1 MAFRKETAEKIQQ
14 LKNQQRYGGTGRDI
28 TIELPDG
35 SEVTYAPGSEGY
47 ANFFK
52 PGGERDR
59 AVESSTAVEALNEQS
74 VEQSSALVE
83 QSSGSGSRKF
93 SAAELKDL
101 LDEGTTITTDQTVNQ
116 TTLSNKKLEAYKELI
131 QDNPPE
137 FSDEINKL
145 KKTFPKELGNI
156 TTTDPDKLSELA
168 KGRLFSRLESYRQNN
183 TALLPPQSLATGME
197 IILADPTKDNFFA
210 ETEAQV
216 SNFFKLI
223 TSAGDEIINF
233 PSEIKNVV
241 GSVSDLSKG
250 FISQIGNALT
260 DKMVTFVQKGLTGLK
275 QFFLATIPEKL
286 TALATTIR
294 VQTALMNPVKIIM
307 DKLGCLVGN
316 AAGAV
321 KGAIEDMLTG
331 MVRNLINT
339 PVCAA
344 QQFVGGLVHKITN
357 VIDSLVGPFLGPIQ
371 KLMSPI
377 GAVFKIKDTI
387 MGGLGIANKLKN
399 LFSCNEA
406 TPPVASSK
414 YVIDGGERKD
424 KSDKQ
429 QQSSI
434 TKAFNAANNAFG
446 RVKDAKD
453 GLLGGIEGGLS
464 KFEENYGE
472 FEVFGSKLGSARDA
486 GIGDCSNTGNE
497 FDCGMPSIEF
507 FGGDGFGAAGKVLM
521 GRFINKFDKED
532 ILGDI
537 ERVGSIVG
545 VEMTSPGSGYTEP
558 PLVAFTD
565 SCDKGYGAYGEAI
578 IDYNQNSPTFG
589 QVIAV
594 TITAQGEDYP
604 VAEEEDLYIKEVVI
618 KQPGEGYVE
627 GDEIDGFEICGI
639 NSIGGITCVKT
650 PNNPYRELPK
660 INFNVGTGAVLLP
673 VMTKEIPQTEVVQVI
688 DCVT

>member
-1 MAFRKETAEKIQQ
+1 MTSSFNIDQS
-14 LKNQQRYGGTGRDI
+14 
-28 TIELPDG
+28 IEQA
-35 SEVTYAPGSEGY
+35 T
-47 ANFFK
+47 
-52 PGGERDR
+52 
-59 AVESSTAVEALNEQS
+59 
-74 VEQSSALVE
+74 SAI
-83 QSSGSGSRKF
+83 K
-93 SAAELKDL
+93 
-101 LDEGTTITTDQTVNQ
+101 EGTAN
-116 TTLSNKKLEAYKELI
+116 LSVRKLEAYKELI
-131 QDNPPE
+131 QLNPPD
-137 FSDEINKL
+137 FQKQISTIKAA
-145 KKTFPKELGNI
+145 FPKQLGDI
-156 TTTDPDKLSELA
+156 TAQDPEKLSKLA
-168 KGRLFSRLESYRQNN
+168 KSKYYSLLESYRQKNLV
-183 TALLPPQSLATGME
+183 LLPPQSLATGME
-197 IILADPTKDNFFA
+197 IMLADPTKDNFFS

-223 TSAGDEIINF
+223 TAGGSELINF
-233 PSEIKNVV
+233 PSELKNVV

-250 FISQIGNALT
+250 FVSQIGNALT
-260 DKMVTFVQKGLTGLK
+260 DKMEVFIQKGLEGLK
-275 QFFLATIPEKL
+275 QFFFATIPEKL
-286 TALATTIR
+286 TAIATTIR
-294 VQTALMNPVKIIM
+294 VQSALMDPVKMIM
-307 DKLGCLVGN
+307 GKMSCLVGN
-316 AAGAV
+316 AAGAI

-331 MVRNLINT
+331 MVKNIINT

-406 TPPVASSK
+406 TPTVASSK

-594 TITAQGEDYP
+594 TITSQGEDYP

-618 KQPGEGYVE
+618 QQPGEGYVE
-627 GDEIDGFEICGI
+627 GDEIAGFEICGV

-650 PNNPYRELPK
+650 PDNPYRELPK
-660 INFNVGTGAVLLP
+660 INFNVGTGAVLRP
-673 VMTKEIPQTEVVQVI
+673 IMTKEIPQTEVVQVI

>member
-1 MAFRKETAEKIQQ
+1 MAV
-14 LKNQQRYGGTGRDI
+14 I
-28 TIELPDG
+28 TE
-35 SEVTYAPGSEGY
+35 
-47 ANFFK
+47 
-52 PGGERDR
+52 
-59 AVESSTAVEALNEQS
+59 
-74 VEQSSALVE
+74 
-83 QSSGSGSRKF
+83 
-93 SAAELKDL
+93 
-101 LDEGTTITTDQTVNQ
+101 
-116 TTLSNKKLEAYKELI
+116 KKLKAYKELI
-131 QDNPPE
+131 ELNPE
-137 FSDEINKL
+137 GFKDQINLL
-145 KKTFPKELGNI
+145 KKTFPKELGSINP
-156 TTTDPDKLSELA
+156 TDISTLSE
-168 KGRLFSRLESYRQNN
+168 KQKDELFSKLESFRQKNLV
-183 TALLPPQSLATGME
+183 LLPPQSLATGME

-223 TSAGDEIINF
+223 TSAGDEIVNF
-233 PSEIKNVV
+233 PSELKNVV

-250 FISQIGNALT
+250 FVSQIGNALT
-260 DKMVTFVQKGLTGLK
+260 DKMEVFIQKGLEGLK
-275 QFFLATIPEKL
+275 QFFFATIPEKL
-286 TALATTIR
+286 TAIATTIR
-294 VQTALMNPVKIIM
+294 VQSALMDPVKMIM
-307 DKLGCLVGN
+307 GKLGCLVGN
-316 AAGAV
+316 AAGAI

-331 MVRNLINT
+331 MVRNIINT

-357 VIDSLVGPFLGPIQ
+357 VIDSLLGPFVGPIE

-387 MGGLGIANKLKN
+387 MGGLGIANKIKN

-424 KSDKQ
+424 KSDKE

-434 TKAFNAANNAFG
+434 SKAFNAANNAFG

-453 GLLGGIEGGLS
+453 GLLDGIGGGLS
-464 KFEENYGE
+464 NFEENYGE

-497 FDCGMPSIEF
+497 FNCGMPSIEF

-537 ERVGSIVG
+537 ERVGSIIG
-545 VEMTSPGSGYTEP
+545 VEMTNRGSGYTEP

-565 SCDKGYGAYGEAI
+565 SCDKGYGAYGQAI
-578 IDYNQNSPTFG
+578 IDYNQNSSTFG

-594 TITAQGEDYP
+594 TITSQGENYP
-604 VAEEEDLYIKEVVI
+604 VGEEEDLYVKEVI
-618 KQPGEGYVE
+618 IEQPGEGYVE
-627 GDEIDGFEICGI
+627 GDIIDEFEICGVD
-639 NSIGGITCVKT
+639 SLGGITCVKT
-650 PNNPYRELPK
+650 PDSPYRELPR
-660 INFNVGTGAVLLP
+660 INFNVGTGAVLRP
-673 VMTKEIPQTEVVQVI
+673 IMTAEIPQTEVVEVI

>member
-1 MAFRKETAEKIQQ
+1 MAV
-14 LKNQQRYGGTGRDI
+14 I
-28 TIELPDG
+28 TE
-35 SEVTYAPGSEGY
+35 
-47 ANFFK
+47 
-52 PGGERDR
+52 
-59 AVESSTAVEALNEQS
+59 
-74 VEQSSALVE
+74 
-83 QSSGSGSRKF
+83 
-93 SAAELKDL
+93 
-101 LDEGTTITTDQTVNQ
+101 
-116 TTLSNKKLEAYKELI
+116 KKLKAYKELI
-131 QDNPPE
+131 ELNPE
-137 FSDEINKL
+137 GFKDQINLL
-145 KKTFPKELGNI
+145 KKTFPKELGSINP
-156 TTTDPDKLSELA
+156 TDISTLSE
-168 KGRLFSRLESYRQNN
+168 KQKDELFSKLESFRQKNLV
-183 TALLPPQSLATGME
+183 LLPPQSLATGME

-223 TSAGDEIINF
+223 TSAGDEIVNF
-233 PSEIKNVV
+233 PSELKNVV

-250 FISQIGNALT
+250 FVSQIGNALT
-260 DKMVTFVQKGLTGLK
+260 DKMEVFIQKGLEGLK
-275 QFFLATIPEKL
+275 QFFFATIPEKL
-286 TALATTIR
+286 TAIATTIR
-294 VQTALMNPVKIIM
+294 VQSALMDPVKMIM
-307 DKLGCLVGN
+307 GKLGCLVGN
-316 AAGAV
+316 AAGAI

-331 MVRNLINT
+331 MVRNIINT

-357 VIDSLVGPFLGPIQ
+357 VIDSLLGPFVGPIE

-387 MGGLGIANKLKN
+387 MGGLGIANKIKN

-424 KSDKQ
+424 KSDKE

-434 TKAFNAANNAFG
+434 SKAFNAANNAFG

-453 GLLGGIEGGLS
+453 GLFDGIGGGLS

-497 FDCGMPSIEF
+497 FNCGMPSIEF

-537 ERVGSIVG
+537 ERVGSIIG
-545 VEMTSPGSGYTEP
+545 VEMINRGSGYTEP

-565 SCDKGYGAYGEAI
+565 SCDKGYGAYGQAI

-589 QVIAV
+589 QVVAV
-594 TITAQGEDYP
+594 TITSQGEDYP
-604 VAEEEDLYIKEVVI
+604 VGEEEDLYVKEVI
-618 KQPGEGYVE
+618 IEQPGEGYVE
-627 GDEIDGFEICGI
+627 GDIIDEFEICGVD
-639 NSIGGITCVKT
+639 SLGGITCVKT
-650 PNNPYRELPK
+650 PDSPYRELPR
-660 INFNVGTGAVLLP
+660 INFNVGTGAVLRP
-673 VMTKEIPQTEVVQVI
+673 IMTAEIPQTEVVEVI

>member
-14 LKNQQRYGGTGRDI
+14 LKNQKLYGGTGRDI
-28 TIELPDG
+28 TIQRPDG

-59 AVESSTAVEALNEQS
+59 AVESSSAVVELNEQNAS
-74 VEQSSALVE
+74 VE

-101 LDEGTTITTDQTVNQ
+101 LDEGTTIADQTVNQ
-116 TTLSNKKLEAYKELI
+116 ATLSNTKLEAYKELI

-145 KKTFPKELGNI
+145 KKTFPEELGNI
-156 TTTDPDKLSELA
+156 TTVDPDKLSELA

-233 PSEIKNVV
+233 PSEIKSVV

-357 VIDSLVGPFLGPIQ
+357 VIDSLVGPFVGPIES
-371 KLMSPI
+371 LMSPI

-387 MGGLGIANKLKN
+387 MGGLGIANKLAN
-399 LFSCNEA
+399 LFKCNEETPTVA
-406 TPPVASSK
+406 TSK

-424 KSDKQ
+424 QSDKEQ
-429 QQSSI
+429 ESSI
-434 TKAFNAANNAFG
+434 SKAFNAANNAAG
-446 RVKDAKD
+446 RIKSAKD
-453 GLLGGIEGGLS
+453 GLLGGIEGKLS
-464 KFEENYGE
+464 SFEEQYGE
-472 FEVFGSKLGSARDA
+472 FEIFGSKLASARDQ

-497 FDCGMPSIEF
+497 FNCGMPSIEF
-507 FGGDGFGAAGKVLM
+507 FGGDGIGAAGKVLM
-521 GRFINKFDKED
+521 GSFINKFDKED

-537 ERVGSIVG
+537 ERVGSIIG
-545 VEMTSPGSGYTEP
+545 VEMTNRGQAYTEP

-565 SCDKGYGAYGEAI
+565 SCDKGYGAYGQAV

-594 TITAQGEDYP
+594 TITAQGQNYP
-604 VAEEEDLYIKEVVI
+604 IPEEEDLYIREVIVE
-618 KQPGEGYVE
+618 QPGEGYVE
-627 GDEIDGFEICGI
+627 GDTIDDFEICGVD
-639 NSIGGITCVKT
+639 SLGGITCVKS
-650 PNNPYRELPK
+650 PDVPYRELPR
-660 INFNVGTGAVLLP
+660 INFNVGTGAVLRP
-673 VMTKEIPQTEVVQVI
+673 VMTREIPQTEVVQVI

>member
-1 MAFRKETAEKIQQ
+1 MAV
-14 LKNQQRYGGTGRDI
+14 I
-28 TIELPDG
+28 TE
-35 SEVTYAPGSEGY
+35 
-47 ANFFK
+47 
-52 PGGERDR
+52 
-59 AVESSTAVEALNEQS
+59 
-74 VEQSSALVE
+74 
-83 QSSGSGSRKF
+83 
-93 SAAELKDL
+93 
-101 LDEGTTITTDQTVNQ
+101 
-116 TTLSNKKLEAYKELI
+116 KKLKAYKELI
-131 QDNPPE
+131 ELNPDG
-137 FSDEINKL
+137 FKDQINLL
-145 KKTFPKELGNI
+145 KKTFPKDLGDINPI
-156 TTTDPDKLSELA
+156 DISTLSE
-168 KGRLFSRLESYRQNN
+168 KKKDELFSKLESFRQKNLV
-183 TALLPPQSLATGME
+183 LLPPQSLATGME

-223 TSAGDEIINF
+223 TSAGDEIVNF
-233 PSEIKNVV
+233 PSELKNVV

-250 FISQIGNALT
+250 FVSQIGNALT
-260 DKMVTFVQKGLTGLK
+260 DKMEVFIQKGLEGLK
-275 QFFLATIPEKL
+275 QFFFATIPEKL
-286 TALATTIR
+286 TAIATTIR
-294 VQTALMNPVKIIM
+294 VQSALMDPVKMIM
-307 DKLGCLVGN
+307 GKLGCLVGN
-316 AAGAV
+316 AAGAI

-331 MVRNLINT
+331 MVRNIINT

-357 VIDSLVGPFLGPIQ
+357 VIDSLLGPFVGPIE

-387 MGGLGIANKLKN
+387 MGGLGIANKIKN

-424 KSDKQ
+424 KSDKE

-434 TKAFNAANNAFG
+434 SKAFNAANNAFG

-453 GLLGGIEGGLS
+453 GLLDGIGGGLS

-497 FDCGMPSIEF
+497 FNCGMPSIEF

-537 ERVGSIVG
+537 ERVGSIIG
-545 VEMTSPGSGYTEP
+545 VEMINRGSGYTEP

-565 SCDKGYGAYGEAI
+565 SCDKGYGAYGQAI
-578 IDYNQNSPTFG
+578 IDYNQNSSTFG

-594 TITAQGEDYP
+594 TITSQGENYP
-604 VAEEEDLYIKEVVI
+604 VGEEEDLYVKEVI
-618 KQPGEGYVE
+618 IEQPGEGYVE
-627 GDEIDGFEICGI
+627 GDIIDEFEICGVD
-639 NSIGGITCVKT
+639 SLGGITCVKT
-650 PNNPYRELPK
+650 PDSPYRELPR
-660 INFNVGTGAVLLP
+660 INFNVGTGAVLRP
-673 VMTKEIPQTEVVQVI
+673 IMTAEIPQTEVVEVI